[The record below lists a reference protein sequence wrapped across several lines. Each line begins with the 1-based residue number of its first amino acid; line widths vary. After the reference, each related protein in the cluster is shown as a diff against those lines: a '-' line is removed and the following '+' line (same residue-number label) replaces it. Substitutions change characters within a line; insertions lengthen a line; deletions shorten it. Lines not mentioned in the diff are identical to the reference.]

1 MNANTTEATD
11 NTDDSPQPIAE
22 LSFDM
27 RIVHLFDDGEV
38 ITSYDGGAACSEH
51 GPLGPAHEM
60 NRQQCTHLVDTTE
73 MDLPMFDSSM
83 FVGSAASDRAI
94 QDEAFERIAEN
105 DPERII
111 NESQQYEV

>member
-1 MNANTTEATD
+1 MTND

-38 ITSYDGGAACSEH
+38 ITSYGGGAACSEH
-51 GPLGPAHEM
+51 GPLGPANDI
-60 NRQQCTHLVDTTE
+60 NRQQCTHLVDTRE
-73 MDLPMFDSSM
+73 MDLPTFDSSM
-83 FVGSAASDRAI
+83 FVGSAANDRLI

-111 NESQQYEV
+111 NESQRYEIHDA